1 MTETSRQRPW
11 PELLFLI
18 PIVAGNIFT
27 ACYFVQYGYLP
38 QPYFYEPGGV
48 FMDFFSVATYGQNGD
63 AYEVFT
69 TIYPPLSFVLL
80 KLATWAPCY
89 VDSGLEEARYCDYLG
104 LGSLVGIF
112 FVNAVLIGLTFR
124 KIDKRTALPR
134 TIALAFGLPMTYTLE
149 RGNLLIF
156 CFTSMVLAYGP
167 LLRSARLRWIFA
179 GMAVNFKPYLIG
191 TVFSH
196 LLRRRWR
203 WFEGAILATVLVYLV
218 TFALYGEGSPGQMY
232 ENISYYAGGFK
243 GSTILDLWYPS
254 SMVPFRT
261 LLEGDA
267 AFDVAGELGSQ
278 LTDLLH
284 TATIGVTATTVSSI
298 FIAAAAAWWR
308 PQVVPMYRLVF
319 LSAAAGIITGEVGG
333 YTQILLLLFVFM
345 EPWKGFGRPLA
356 ILLAYI
362 LCIPLDIQLGRIL
375 EVYRDS
381 FLSGRWV
388 AAQYT
393 LSVGILIRPLL
404 VHLMIFTLAM
414 VTLRDV
420 LADMKRH
427 GWPVPLP
434 FRRGG
439 PYGPAAHAAAATASG
454 EVA

>member
-1 MTETSRQRPW
+1 MTAIARERPWPW

-18 PIVAGNIFT
+18 PIVAGNIYT

-63 AYEVFT
+63 AYQVFA

-80 KLATWAPCY
+80 KLTTWAPCY

-112 FVNAVLIGLTFR
+112 FLNAALIALAFW
-124 KIDKRTALPR
+124 KIDKRTAIPR
-134 TIALAFGLPMTYTLE
+134 TVALAFGLPMTYTLE
-149 RGNLLIF
+149 RGNLLLF
-156 CFTSMVLAYGP
+156 CFTSMLLAYGP
-167 LLRSARLRWIFA
+167 LLRSARLRWVFA

-191 TVFSH
+191 TVFAQ

-218 TFALYGEGSPGQMY
+218 TFAVYGEGSLGQMY
-232 ENISYYAGGFK
+232 ENITLYAGGFK

-278 LTDLLH
+278 VTDWLH
-284 TATIGVTATTVSSI
+284 AATVLVTWATVTSI
-298 FIAAAAAWWR
+298 FAAAAAAWWR
-308 PQVVPMYRLVF
+308 PQAVPVYRLVF
-319 LSAAAGIITGEVGG
+319 LSAAAGIVTGEVGG

-345 EPWKGFGRPLA
+345 EPWRGFGRILA
-356 ILLAYI
+356 LLIAYV
-362 LCIPLDIQLGRIL
+362 LCIPLDIQLGQIL

-388 AAQYT
+388 ASQYS

-404 VHLMIFTLAM
+404 VHVMIFTLSL
-414 VTLRDV
+414 VTIRDV
-420 LADMKRH
+420 LADMKSN
-427 GWPVPLP
+427 GWRVPWRFLP
-434 FRRGG
+434 YG
-439 PYGPAAHAAAATASG
+439 PYGRHAPAAPAP
-454 EVA
+454 ERV

>member
-1 MTETSRQRPW
+1 MAETQQRWPW

-18 PIVAGNIFT
+18 PIVCGNVFT
-27 ACYFVQYGYLP
+27 GWYFIEFGYLP

-48 FMDFFSVATYGQNGD
+48 LMDFFSVATYGQNGD
-63 AYEVFT
+63 AYQVFT

-80 KLATWAPCY
+80 KLTTWAPCY

-112 FVNAVLIGLTFR
+112 FINAVLIALTFR

-156 CFTSMVLAYGP
+156 CFTCMLLAYGP
-167 LLRSARLRWIFA
+167 LVRSARLRWVFA

-191 TVFSH
+191 TIFAQ

-203 WFEGAILATVLVYLV
+203 WFEGAMLATILVYLV
-218 TFALYGEGSPGQMY
+218 TFAAYGEGTLAQMY
-232 ENISYYAGGFK
+232 ENITYYAGGFR
-243 GSTILDLWYPS
+243 GSSILDLWYPS
-254 SMVPFRT
+254 SMIPFRT
-261 LLEGDA
+261 LLEGG
-267 AFDVAGELGSQ
+267 DVALDVSGELGSKVTNMLR
-278 LTDLLH
+278 LT
-284 TATIGVTATTVSSI
+284 TIAVTVVTMASI

-319 LSAAAGIITGEVGG
+319 LSAAAGIVSGEVGG

-345 EPWKGFGRPLA
+345 EPWRGFGRILA
-356 ILLAYI
+356 LLLAYV
-362 LCIPLDIQLGRIL
+362 LSIPLDIQLGQIL

-388 AAQYT
+388 ASQYS
-393 LSVGILIRPLL
+393 LSVGILVRPLL
-404 VHLMIFTLAM
+404 VHIMIVALAM
-414 VTLRDV
+414 VTVRDV
-420 LADMKRH
+420 LFDMKLH
-427 GWPVPLP
+427 GWRLPLP
-434 FRRGG
+434 FRRRASELRSSVAG
-439 PYGPAAHAAAATASG
+439 PGIH
-454 EVA
+454 